1 GPLPSQ
7 PRPPSGATPTPPQT
21 TPDAP
26 KPQLPI
32 AQPAP
37 EQEPENPAQVA
48 VGIRIGKPFPGIA
61 DRTVDG
67 SKFSLAQW
75 KGKVVLIDFW
85 ATWCGPCMRELPNVK
100 ATYQAHHKD
109 GFEIIGV
116 SLDQD
121 KAKLQQVIAA
131 QGISWPQLFD
141 GNGWDNVIAQQC
153 AVRSIPATF
162 LVGKDGVLIAA
173 GLRGA
178 QLDAAIAKALGQR

>member
-1 GPLPSQ
+1 
-7 PRPPSGATPTPPQT
+7 
-21 TPDAP
+21 
-26 KPQLPI
+26 
-32 AQPAP
+32 
-37 EQEPENPAQVA
+37 
-48 VGIRIGKPFPGIA
+48 
-61 DRTVDG
+61 VDG